1 VQVVVSAS
9 VTFDAGHRA
18 ALPPAC
24 SFSRHG
30 HRWEIRAFAEGDEY
44 LSVLMEQ
51 ISAIANE
58 LRNRDLDEMLP
69 GVPATPTGI
78 AAYVRERINLGVPTL
93 TSVNVDNGMW
103 ASTVVVE
110 RR

>member
-1 VQVVVSAS
+1 
-9 VTFDAGHRA
+9 
-18 ALPPAC
+18 
-24 SFSRHG
+24 
-30 HRWEIRAFAEGDEY
+30 
-44 LSVLMEQ
+44 MEQ

>member
-1 VQVVVSAS
+1 MQVVVSAS

-30 HRWEIRAFAEGDEY
+30 HRWEVRADAEGEDY
-44 LSVLMEQ
+44 LVVLMDQ
-51 ISAIANE
+51 LAAIANE

-78 AAYVRERINLGVPTL
+78 AAYVRERINLAIPTL
-93 TSVNVDNGMW
+93 KSVFAGNGMW
-103 ASTVVVE
+103 SSTVTVE